1 MTPSMRTATVN
12 DMGLIL
18 DWAAAEGWNP
28 GLDDAATF
36 HAADPDGFFVAEDE
50 TGLVAAISVVNHSYS
65 FAFLGLYLC
74 RPDRRGR
81 GIGLALWQHALAH
94 AGDRIVGLDGVAA
107 QQGNYARSGFAL
119 VGSTTRLVGPV
130 AEPVGDAPRLR
141 AATPADI
148 APLAALDAEANG
160 VDRPRFITAWLT
172 QTGSR
177 RTVVM
182 DGPDGPVGFA
192 TARLCRTDCKV
203 GPVVAPDASAARD
216 LAHTAARSI
225 GATRCIIDLPSGT
238 EPLRSLLETEG
249 FSETFATA
257 RMYRTGQGGEAPTA
271 SPRLFATAT
280 LELG

>member
-1 MTPSMRTATVN
+1 MTPSMRTATAN

-148 APLAALDAEANG
+148 APLAALDADANG

-177 RTVVM
+177 RTVVK

-203 GPVVAPDASAARD
+203 GPVVATDASAA
-216 LAHTAARSI
+216 
-225 GATRCIIDLPSGT
+225 
-238 EPLRSLLETEG
+238 
-249 FSETFATA
+249 FKKK
-257 RMYRTGQGGEAPTA
+257 PT
-271 SPRLFATAT
+271 SN
-280 LELG
+280 